1 MMHISPCRNVSVIE
15 RTASSVLSLFGKFC
29 LQEKGILYGLV
40 EAYNCIA
47 LTNVEHTKFD
57 SFQNL
62 SPETRS

>member
-1 MMHISPCRNVSVIE
+1 MMHMSSCRNVSVIE

-29 LQEKGILYGLV
+29 LHEKGFLYGLV

-47 LTNVEHTKFD
+47 LTNFEHTKFNY
-57 SFQNL
+57 FQNL